1 VLGRGTEKR
10 ATFLDEQ
17 ERRSFLDRLG
27 AAGLSIADRREGEV
41 FLMGNPGLEERLIST
56 IDK

>member
-1 VLGRGTEKR
+1 MGRGIEKR
-10 ATFLDEQ
+10 AIFLDEQ
-17 ERRSFLDRLG
+17 DRSSFLDRLG

-56 IDK
+56 IDE